1 MPTKE
6 EHFGSG
12 LGLYGKGQY
21 VEALA
26 ELTKAVELDPRFS
39 DAHLAIGHTLHKL
52 QRLPEAVEAIQK
64 AIAVNGQ
71 EVLYHT
77 SLSTVYRDMGMI
89 PQAEEEMAISFQ
101 LQRGY

>member
-1 MPTKE
+1 MEESGEGLPTGVCSRRYPP
-6 EHFGSG
+6 FR
-12 LGLYGKGQY
+12 
-21 VEALA
+21 
-26 ELTKAVELDPRFS
+26 PR
-39 DAHLAIGHTLHKL
+39 HKL

-64 AIAVNGQ
+64 AIAIDGR

-89 PQAEEEMAISFQ
+89 PQAEDEMAISLQ